1 VNRNIKNPDCAVI
14 IAQGAGIKTTATRLK
29 QAVTRRS
36 RGFVLWEIMLA
47 LTIFCVV
54 AVSLTSAVHQIVDTS
69 ILLRDEAQVRLEL
82 QNLLTESVTA
92 QIKPG
97 RSEVPVGDGRVHYE
111 KVIRVIQA
119 KTALGVVLPNLY
131 EIAIQGSWKASG
143 QERSAHAVIIV
154 YRP

>member
-1 VNRNIKNPDCAVI
+1 M
-14 IAQGAGIKTTATRLK
+14 KTTTTRLMQGRTK
-29 QAVTRRS
+29 RS
-36 RGFVLWEIMLA
+36 QGFVLWEIMLA

-97 RSEVPVGDGRVHYE
+97 KSEVPVGDGRVHYE